1 MGSLQTTQS
10 GPAGRRVF
18 STGPGANFNPAAP
31 KPPTPQPQ
39 GGDLPAGPDCVV
51 CKEPIYGQVTQAMN
65 KNYHPDHFVCEYC
78 SQPFPGGRFLVGPDD
93 KLYCEQDFME
103 LHAKRC
109 QVCNDIIRG
118 KVVNAGDM
126 SFHSEHF
133 ICVGCGTNLVGQRY
147 KINPKTKH
155 IYCPSC
161 MEKEVRTI
169 RPESHMCAMCNRPIV
184 GPYLLIKGQF
194 MHPRHF
200 RCEECGKEFKGGDC
214 HEFEGDYYC
223 TPHYEILLLKKCA
236 RCGKPCKGRSVTA
249 IGKVWHPD
257 HFTCHVCNAPFVES
271 HFFENDGIPY
281 CQTHYIQLFGDNCS
295 YCKEPVTSGGI
306 KFLEKAY
313 HENHFFCNQ
322 CQKPLKSGEFTAWDS
337 KPLCKT
343 CYGKLPKKLRD
354 EVERRLKEEKKA
366 KVERE
371 KREKSGGGG
380 NNPDA

>member
-1 MGSLQTTQS
+1 MS
-10 GPAGRRVF
+10 GPGARGMSGPGARGVF

-147 KINPKTKH
+147 KTQKQNIFTVLRAWKKKSVQFAQNHTCVPCAT
-155 IYCPSC
+155 
-161 MEKEVRTI
+161 VRLSDRI
-169 RPESHMCAMCNRPIV
+169 C
-184 GPYLLIKGQF
+184 
-194 MHPRHF
+194 
-200 RCEECGKEFKGGDC
+200 
-214 HEFEGDYYC
+214 
-223 TPHYEILLLKKCA
+223 
-236 RCGKPCKGRSVTA
+236 
-249 IGKVWHPD
+249 
-257 HFTCHVCNAPFVES
+257 
-271 HFFENDGIPY
+271 
-281 CQTHYIQLFGDNCS
+281 
-295 YCKEPVTSGGI
+295 
-306 KFLEKAY
+306 
-313 HENHFFCNQ
+313 
-322 CQKPLKSGEFTAWDS
+322 
-337 KPLCKT
+337 
-343 CYGKLPKKLRD
+343 
-354 EVERRLKEEKKA
+354 
-366 KVERE
+366 
-371 KREKSGGGG
+371 
-380 NNPDA
+380 